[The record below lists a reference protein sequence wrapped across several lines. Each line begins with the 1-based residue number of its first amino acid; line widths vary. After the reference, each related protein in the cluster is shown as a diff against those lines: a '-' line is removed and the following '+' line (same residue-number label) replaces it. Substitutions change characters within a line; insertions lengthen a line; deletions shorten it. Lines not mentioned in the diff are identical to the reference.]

1 MGKGYVESLGDVVR
15 FSQFMEVAAEEM
27 EKMIQ
32 LGRNQQDAVKGEY
45 SRQETYLT
53 DARNRAEER
62 CQSKSA
68 KRKEAAN
75 WAVVHVKAL
84 LDRIEDPHFHRMEQK
99 YSKVCNENSV
109 YSSIDTPEMLLE
121 KLNNGVK
128 EFEKKVRELDDA
140 FVPPAASNVV
150 GAAVRPFRK
159 KLYMEIIQL
168 RDAVFAYSEM
178 LMTCQDVEKERAEY
192 GLALSG
198 RMEVE
203 ARRRDEKLRQIPVEI
218 NDMLMRLMSVFSEG
232 IARLQQERGIFGQ
245 KEIEL
250 GTGYFVQEH
259 AEAFRNSIL
268 REVSCVTIEKSQISF
283 PVKMDEMKE
292 NFFLTHE
299 GTENIGAVFCSMAV
313 EILYAC
319 ENAEVYFADA
329 VGLGSTYRQLQSL
342 KEFSSVH
349 IWNSEPQV
357 EAGLGEIEK
366 WITDTYEKCLGDK
379 FATIDDFNRTAA
391 LKRKKKFIFI
401 NEVGANVPQKCFSQM
416 LRIINNGNN
425 AGVYVICA
433 QVLCDYGNDRV
444 LTGFL
449 SDLNQNMIPL
459 NVTNHLAKI
468 GTHTYIALK
477 DQISAKKLASISGRL
492 QTYAEESKVLP
503 IGSALPDENSWQKKS
518 SEKEIVIPFGIDEN
532 GRQAIFTL
540 SSERPYGLI
549 IGDVRVGKSSLLHTI
564 IFQTLA
570 KYSPDEVR
578 IGIGDFKDGAD
589 FNVYA
594 KGNLKSIDAVV
605 NDEDPDAMLSFL
617 GYYVAEMQ
625 KRQRWFEELEDATG
639 RIIQKYENYRETNRS
654 YGNLMPA
661 MPRIIILIDE
671 FQSLFDGSS
680 CAAYMTELVRKGAT
694 YGIHVVLSSQRAVSD
709 NPRNGFSSSLK
720 DYFTS
725 RFVFKT
731 PQNAARS
738 MLAERCADTGRE
750 NSGIQRSALLKKGQT
765 VYNSYMGQSEADN
778 SVVQCYYAS
787 PEVIVAFI
795 EIISAMNGTGSSV
808 LLKRHAKSVSCPRKR
823 DGVLRIGASITLHR
837 DWDYDVDT
845 IHDDTE
851 VSLRAEM
858 LKNMILSGADDRV
871 LRSMLT
877 SLFIWVDRWKRNGA
891 RLHIFG
897 YDKDVYQVY
906 GDKPE
911 VFCHKTIQE
920 QLEELARQI
929 EDMSGEFCVNVFMEP
944 DKYSEFAQSVG
955 SIRSNPNVDLLKK
968 VLDRTE
974 RHEGVTIAYCR
985 SYKSM
990 RSSMAYFPGYA
1001 PIRITAVGDMENLR
1015 CAMSDSTHL
1024 TGGEFNVPG
1033 RDAVKAYY
1041 YNKDTEKMGKVI
1053 LYRPEIIL

>member
-84 LDRIEDPHFHRMEQK
+84 LDRIEDPHFHGMEQK
-99 YSKVCNENSV
+99 YSEVCNENSV
-109 YSSIDTPEMLLE
+109 YSSIDTPKMLLE

-178 LMTCQDVEKERAEY
+178 LMVCQDIEKERAEY

-203 ARRRDEKLRQIPVEI
+203 AKRRDEKLRQIPVEI
-218 NDMLMRLMSVFSEG
+218 NDMLMRLMNAFSEG
-232 IARLQQERGIFGQ
+232 IARLQQEKGIFDQ

-250 GTGYFVQEH
+250 GTGCFVQEH

-268 REVSCVTIEKSQISF
+268 REVSCVTIEKSLITF

-357 EAGLGEIEK
+357 ETGLGEIEK
-366 WITDTYEKCLGDK
+366 WITDTYEKCLGDR
-379 FATIDDFNRTAA
+379 FATLDDFNRTAA

-433 QVLCDYGNDRV
+433 QALCDYGNDRV
-444 LTGFL
+444 LSGFL

-459 NVTNHLAKI
+459 KVT
-468 GTHTYIALK
+468 
-477 DQISAKKLASISGRL
+477 D
-492 QTYAEESKVLP
+492 
-503 IGSALPDENSWQKKS
+503 
-518 SEKEIVIPFGIDEN
+518 
-532 GRQAIFTL
+532 
-540 SSERPYGLI
+540 
-549 IGDVRVGKSSLLHTI
+549 
-564 IFQTLA
+564 
-570 KYSPDEVR
+570 
-578 IGIGDFKDGAD
+578 
-589 FNVYA
+589 
-594 KGNLKSIDAVV
+594 
-605 NDEDPDAMLSFL
+605 
-617 GYYVAEMQ
+617 
-625 KRQRWFEELEDATG
+625 
-639 RIIQKYENYRETNRS
+639 
-654 YGNLMPA
+654 
-661 MPRIIILIDE
+661 
-671 FQSLFDGSS
+671 
-680 CAAYMTELVRKGAT
+680 RK
-694 YGIHVVLSSQRAVSD
+694 
-709 NPRNGFSSSLK
+709 
-720 DYFTS
+720 
-725 RFVFKT
+725 
-731 PQNAARS
+731 
-738 MLAERCADTGRE
+738 
-750 NSGIQRSALLKKGQT
+750 
-765 VYNSYMGQSEADN
+765 
-778 SVVQCYYAS
+778 SVV
-787 PEVIVAFI
+787 
-795 EIISAMNGTGSSV
+795 
-808 LLKRHAKSVSCPRKR
+808 
-823 DGVLRIGASITLHR
+823 
-837 DWDYDVDT
+837 
-845 IHDDTE
+845 
-851 VSLRAEM
+851 
-858 LKNMILSGADDRV
+858 
-871 LRSMLT
+871 
-877 SLFIWVDRWKRNGA
+877 
-891 RLHIFG
+891 
-897 YDKDVYQVY
+897 
-906 GDKPE
+906 
-911 VFCHKTIQE
+911 
-920 QLEELARQI
+920 
-929 EDMSGEFCVNVFMEP
+929 
-944 DKYSEFAQSVG
+944 
-955 SIRSNPNVDLLKK
+955 
-968 VLDRTE
+968 
-974 RHEGVTIAYCR
+974 
-985 SYKSM
+985 
-990 RSSMAYFPGYA
+990 
-1001 PIRITAVGDMENLR
+1001 
-1015 CAMSDSTHL
+1015 
-1024 TGGEFNVPG
+1024 
-1033 RDAVKAYY
+1033 
-1041 YNKDTEKMGKVI
+1041 
-1053 LYRPEIIL
+1053 